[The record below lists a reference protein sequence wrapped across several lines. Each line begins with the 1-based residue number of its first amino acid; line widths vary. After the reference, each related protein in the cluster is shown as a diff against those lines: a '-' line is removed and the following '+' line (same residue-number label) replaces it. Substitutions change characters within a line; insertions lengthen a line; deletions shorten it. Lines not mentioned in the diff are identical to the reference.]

1 MSSQKGL
8 IGRPAVSGGV
18 RLAVS
23 VGLRSAAAGVT
34 LGLLPAAAA
43 MALGGNDIMVAT
55 APAQPLCANSATEP
69 MTVPIDSQPDVMKGA
84 PYSGVG
90 TTEVVTTLADGNRI
104 TRTNTMKYY
113 RDSAGR
119 TRTEYQL
126 AAIGPFVPE
135 EAQSIVTI
143 TDPVSKQHY
152 VLHPGMK
159 RADVFKMGM
168 NGGPT
173 RATGNAIFVGS
184 ANASVNGGP
193 QVVGFG
199 SGVPGTR
206 ATLAQGVQGR
216 IEKRGTSRSADP
228 AQGITSSSF
237 NSVAGADGHRMTVRT
252 VEDAPD
258 VLSTQ
263 TAGPPGSFNLLVV
276 NNGTPM
282 QVCKGGAK
290 AAEPTS
296 IGEKRIEG
304 LKVTGSRLEFTL
316 DAGTVGNDQPITV
329 RTDQW
334 FSPDLGVV
342 VSSMNHDPMIGDTT
356 YRLEQINR
364 AEPDASLFQ
373 VPADYAKSQMPF

>member
-1 MSSQKGL
+1 MSSKKRL
-8 IGRPAVSGGV
+8 IGRAGASATGV
-18 RLAVS
+18 A
-23 VGLRSAAAGVT
+23 

-43 MALGGNDIMVAT
+43 FALDGADARLSVVPAMR
-55 APAQPLCANSATEP
+55 APCTTSATEP
-69 MTVPIDSQPDVMKGA
+69 MMVSIDSQPDVLKGA
-84 PYSGVG
+84 PYSAIG
-90 TTEVVTTLADGNRI
+90 TTEVVTSLADGNRI
-104 TRTNTMKYY
+104 TRTNTMRYY

-159 RADVFKMGM
+159 RVDVFKMGAD
-168 NGGPT
+168 GGPT
-173 RATGNAIFVGS
+173 RMTGNAIFVGS

-193 QVVGFG
+193 QSVGIG
-199 SGVPGTR
+199 AGVPGMKGRTGR
-206 ATLAQGVQGR
+206 GGGERTLEMG
-216 IEKRGTSRSADP
+216 
-228 AQGITSSSF
+228 TSSSF
-237 NSVAGADGHRMTVRT
+237 SGASPAPGSAPDERRLVVHTAV
-252 VEDAPD
+252 DAPP
-258 VLSTQ
+258 
-263 TAGPPGSFNLLVV
+263 GPPGTFNLLVV

-282 QVCKGGAK
+282 QVCKGDSTK
-290 AAEPTS
+290 AAEPVS

-316 DAGTVGNDQPITV
+316 DAGTVGNEQPITV

-334 FSPDLGVV
+334 FSADLGVV

-364 AEPDASLFQ
+364 AEPDPSLFQ
-373 VPADYAKSQMPF
+373 IPGDYVKNQMPF

>member
-1 MSSQKGL
+1 
-8 IGRPAVSGGV
+8 
-18 RLAVS
+18 
-23 VGLRSAAAGVT
+23 
-34 LGLLPAAAA
+34 
-43 MALGGNDIMVAT
+43 
-55 APAQPLCANSATEP
+55 
-69 MTVPIDSQPDVMKGA
+69 MTVSIEPQPDVLKGA

-159 RADVFKMGM
+159 RVDVFKMGAD
-168 NGGPT
+168 GGPT
-173 RATGNAIFVGS
+173 RGRADAIFVGA

-193 QVVGFG
+193 QAAGPQSVGLG
-199 SGVPGTR
+199 AGVPG
-206 ATLAQGVQGR
+206 V
-216 IEKRGTSRSADP
+216 RGARTARGGGERSLEM
-228 AQGITSSSF
+228 GTTSSF
-237 NSVAGADGHRMTVRT
+237 TGAGPAPDERRLVVHTEV
-252 VEDAPD
+252 DAPPP
-258 VLSTQ
+258 
-263 TAGPPGSFNLLVV
+263 GPPGTFNLLVV

-282 QVCKGGAK
+282 QVCKGGSMK

-316 DAGTVGNDQPITV
+316 DAGTVGNEQPITV

-334 FSPDLGVV
+334 FSADLGVV

-364 AEPDASLFQ
+364 AEPDAALFQ
-373 VPADYAKSQMPF
+373 IPADYSKNQMPF

>member
-1 MSSQKGL
+1 MSSKKRL
-8 IGRPAVSGGV
+8 IGRAGAS
-18 RLAVS
+18 
-23 VGLRSAAAGVT
+23 AAGVT

-43 MALGGNDIMVAT
+43 LALGGMDVVAINA
-55 APAQPLCANSATEP
+55 APAMPAPCNTSATEP
-69 MTVPIDSQPDVMKGA
+69 MTVPLEAQPDVLKGA

-119 TRTEYQL
+119 MRTEYQL
-126 AAIGPFVPE
+126 AAIGPFVPD

-152 VLHPGMK
+152 VLHPGLK
-159 RADVFKMGM
+159 RVDVFKMDA
-168 NGGPT
+168 NGGPA
-173 RATGNAIFVGS
+173 RKAGNAIFVGS

-193 QVVGFG
+193 QAGVRPSAGAQAVGLG
-199 SGVPGTR
+199 AGVPGIR
-206 ATLAQGVQGR
+206 ARTARVAVDRAPEIG
-216 IEKRGTSRSADP
+216 
-228 AQGITSSSF
+228 TSSSF
-237 NSVAGADGHRMTVRT
+237 TGPGREAGRLDVRT
-252 VEDAPD
+252 VADAP
-258 VLSTQ
+258 SPG
-263 TAGPPGSFNLLVV
+263 GPTLGTFNMLVV
-276 NNGTPM
+276 NNGRPM
-282 QVCKGGAK
+282 QVCRGASVS
-290 AAEPTS
+290 AAEPIS

-316 DAGTVGNDQPITV
+316 DAGTVGNEQPITV

-334 FSPDLGVV
+334 FSADLGVV

-364 AEPDASLFQ
+364 SEPDAALFQ
-373 VPADYAKSQMPF
+373 IPADYTKSSMPF

>member
-1 MSSQKGL
+1 MSSKKRL
-8 IGRPAVSGGV
+8 IGR
-18 RLAVS
+18 LAV
-23 VGLRSAAAGVT
+23 T
-34 LGLLPAAAA
+34 LSLLPPAAA
-43 MALGGNDIMVAT
+43 MALGGNDVMIAT
-55 APAQPLCANSATEP
+55 GPAIQPMCNTSATEP
-69 MTVPIDSQPDVMKGA
+69 MTVSMDAQPDVLKGA

-159 RADVFKMGM
+159 RADVFKLGT
-168 NGGPT
+168 GGEPA
-173 RATGNAIFVGS
+173 RATRGAIFVGA

-193 QVVGFG
+193 RVVGFG
-199 SGVPGTR
+199 GGVPGTR
-206 ATLAQGVQGR
+206 ATALAEGSSTQAR
-216 IEKRGTSRSADP
+216 IEGGRAVRGSASP
-228 AQGITSSSF
+228 SF
-237 NSVAGADGHRMTVRT
+237 AGDET
-252 VEDAPD
+252 PP
-258 VLSTQ
+258 
-263 TAGPPGSFNLLVV
+263 GPPGTFNLLVV

-282 QVCKGGAK
+282 QVCKGNGTK

-316 DAGTVGNDQPITV
+316 DAGTVGNEQPITV

-364 AEPDASLFQ
+364 AEPDAALFQ
-373 VPADYAKSQMPF
+373 VPADYAKNQMPF

>member
-1 MSSQKGL
+1 
-8 IGRPAVSGGV
+8 
-18 RLAVS
+18 
-23 VGLRSAAAGVT
+23 
-34 LGLLPAAAA
+34 
-43 MALGGNDIMVAT
+43 
-55 APAQPLCANSATEP
+55 
-69 MTVPIDSQPDVMKGA
+69 MTVSIEAQPDVLKGA

-135 EAQSIVTI
+135 EALSIVTI

-159 RADVFKMGM
+159 RVDVFKMGAD
-168 NGGPT
+168 GGPT
-173 RATGNAIFVGS
+173 RGRADAIFVGA
-184 ANASVNGGP
+184 ANASVNSGP
-193 QVVGFG
+193 RAVGFG
-199 SGVPGTR
+199 GGAPGTR
-206 ATLAQGVQGR
+206 AALATGPSTQAAGESGR
-216 IEKRGTSRSADP
+216 AVRGSSQA
-228 AQGITSSSF
+228 GMSTSSSF
-237 NSVAGADGHRMTVRT
+237 TGADERRMVVTT
-252 VEDAPD
+252 SSDGPGELPP
-258 VLSTQ
+258 
-263 TAGPPGSFNLLVV
+263 PPGAPGTFNVLVV

-282 QVCKGGAK
+282 QVCKGGSTK

-316 DAGTVGNDQPITV
+316 AAGTVGNEQPITV

-334 FSPDLGVV
+334 FSADLGVV

-364 AEPDASLFQ
+364 AEPDAGLFQ
-373 VPADYAKSQMPF
+373 IPGDYSKNQMPF